1 MNAEKK
7 LGASR
12 KKYSLLLVALLLI
25 GVATY
30 GTYAYFTDSKS
41 VESGLTL
48 NNGTVTLG
56 EFSDKVW
63 SYKGNTK
70 DTNYTEEL
78 KYKNPNIS
86 TATGTSF
93 ENVLPGDTFTKTITI
108 TYTGTAKADIIFK
121 TNVEELNGLEYTFKV
136 NNQNINTQNTLVV
149 NSGDALTF
157 DLTVSVP
164 YGANPETRVQSS
176 DFLTN
181 ISDLI
186 TVTATQHLDKI
197 N

>member
-41 VESGLTL
+41 VDSGLTL
-48 NNGTVTLG
+48 KNGTVTLE
-56 EFSDKVW
+56 EFSNNDW
-63 SYKGNTK
+63 TYKGNTK
-70 DTNYTEEL
+70 GGSYTQEL
-78 KYKNPNIS
+78 EYKNPNIQ
-86 TATGTSF
+86 TTEGTSF
-93 ENVLPGDTFTKTITI
+93 ENVLPGDTFTKQITI
-108 TYTGTAKADIIFK
+108 TYTGTAKADITFK

-149 NSGDALTF
+149 NSGNMLTF

-164 YGANPETRVQSS
+164 YGDENDTRIQSS
-176 DFLTN
+176 DFLSN

-186 TVTATQHLDKI
+186 TVTATQHLEK
-197 N
+197 